1 MVHFSSPDEHER
13 LQVLYRYQ
21 ILDTPP
27 EAVFDR
33 ITVLATR
40 VLNVPIALISLVERD
55 RIFFKSRQGIDPP
68 ELDREGS
75 WCGQAMFTQ
84 GIYWVADLL
93 EHPIWCN
100 HSFVTEKQL
109 RFYAASPLCTTTG
122 HRLGT
127 LCVMDYHPHPL
138 DEEKSAILA
147 ALGELVIE
155 QMDLR
160 LAASRLVTTE
170 KALKHSESRFRQF
183 VEQAA
188 DVFLIYDEMGFVLD
202 TNQAAC
208 DFLGY
213 SREELLHLP
222 MHLITSRW
230 HPQQCRTGLLTGQ
243 VHRQMDHYRCKDGTL
258 MPVEVRLGWI
268 EIDEQRWI
276 HAIARDIRDRLIV
289 ERKLKQQADR
299 QRLSY
304 SLTQSLRRTLHLDD
318 ILRTTVAELC
328 QLFATD
334 RVAIFRFLD
343 PHQGQVVAESV
354 VSPWLSIQGEYF
366 TDVCIHQTF
375 EDLSRN
381 QRVLIQHPN
390 IEQSPLSLCHVEL
403 LRQLEVKAYC
413 VLPIFLAQELWGL
426 LVVHHCT
433 APRQWEEWEMGLLL
447 DLANQLEIAIQ
458 HSQLYEKTQYQA
470 QREQAIHQVVKTM
483 RRSLNLDQIFSTV
496 VNELGD
502 LLAVDRVVI
511 VEYRIQEKV
520 WVHVAEYRKMAEFSS
535 LLGQKIDDENNPI
548 AARLKTLEIV
558 QLDDTSHLHDPI
570 NKNLNENFGGAWL
583 LIPLSYDDQLWG
595 SLTLMRSPQRGQGW
609 SPHEIEVAQEI
620 ADHLAIAIE
629 QSCLYHQL
637 EKANQELSQL
647 ACMDGLTGVANR
659 RRFDEYFYRQ
669 WERGQQEEIP
679 LSLILVDIDFFK
691 PYNDTYG
698 HQAGDDALRQVAQAL
713 THSLSR
719 NSDLVARYGGEEF
732 ALILPNTPLE
742 QAQKIAAKIQTQVAD
757 LQIPHSASSISS
769 WVTVSMG
776 LATIIPEPHLSPQ
789 EFVTSVDCCLYQAK
803 AKGRNRYV
811 ANSRNVVNF
820 FTNHSPRKIDHG

>member
-1 MVHFSSPDEHER
+1 MVHFTSPDEHER

-33 ITVLATR
+33 ITALATR
-40 VLNVPIALISLVERD
+40 ILNVPIALISLVERD
-55 RIFFKSRQGIDPP
+55 RIFFKSRQGIDTP
-68 ELDREGS
+68 EVDREGS
-75 WCGQAMFTQ
+75 WCGQAMFAQ
-84 GIYWVADLL
+84 GVYWVADLL
-93 EHPIWCN
+93 EHPLWSN
-100 HSFVTEKQL
+100 HSFVREKQL

-138 DEEKSAILA
+138 DGEKSAILA
-147 ALGELVIE
+147 ALGELVVE

-160 LAASRLVTTE
+160 LATRRLVTTE

-213 SREELLHLP
+213 SREELLRLP
-222 MHLITSRW
+222 MHLITSHW
-230 HPQQCRTGLLTGQ
+230 HPQQYGTALLTGQ
-243 VHRQMDHYRCKDGTL
+243 VYRQMDHYRCKDGTL

-318 ILRTTVAELC
+318 ILLTTVAELC
-328 QLFATD
+328 QLFSTD
-334 RVAIFRFLD
+334 RVAIFRFLN

-354 VSPWLSIQGEYF
+354 VPPWLSIEGEYF
-366 TDVCIHQTF
+366 TDLCIQQTF
-375 EDLSRN
+375 ENLS
-381 QRVLIQHPN
+381 QQEQILIQHPN
-390 IEQSPLSLCHVEL
+390 IDQGNLSLCHLEL
-403 LRQLEVKAYC
+403 LRQLQVKAYC

-433 APRQWEEWEMGLLL
+433 APRQWEEWEIDLLL
-447 DLANQLEIAIQ
+447 ELANQLAIAIQ

-470 QREQAIHQVVKTM
+470 QREQTIHQVVKAM
-483 RRSLNLDQIFSTV
+483 RRSLNLDTIFSTV
-496 VNELGD
+496 VNSLGD
-502 LLAVDRVVI
+502 LLFVDRVII
-511 VEYRIQEKV
+511 VEYRAEEKV
-520 WVHVAEYRKMAEFSS
+520 WIHVAEYRKTSELASS
-535 LLGQKIDDENNPI
+535 IGDTIEDENNPI
-548 AARLKTLEIV
+548 AERLKALKIV
-558 QLDDTSHLHDPI
+558 KIDDTMDLHDPI
-570 NKNLNENFGGAWL
+570 NYNLSQNFGGAWL
-583 LIPLSYDDQLWG
+583 LIPLSYDNQLWG
-595 SLTLMRSPQRGQGW
+595 SLTLMRSPQRLQAW
-609 SPHEIEVAQEI
+609 SPHEIKVAQEI

-647 ACMDGLTGVANR
+647 ACLDGLTGVANR
-659 RRFDEYFYRQ
+659 RQFDEYFCLQ
-669 WERGQQEEIP
+669 WNRGEQEAIP

-713 THSLSR
+713 THSVSQ

-742 QAQKIAAKIQTQVAD
+742 QAQKIAENIQAQVAA
-757 LQIPHSASSISS
+757 LQIPHSASLISP
-769 WVTVSMG
+769 WITVSMG
-776 LATIIPEPHLSPQ
+776 LATIIPQPHLSPQ

-803 AKGRNRYV
+803 AKGRNCYQNMARE
-811 ANSRNVVNF
+811 NL
-820 FTNHSPRKIDHG
+820 PL